1 MWRWI
6 IRVWVSLV
14 LFWFL
19 LFNHGLVFVVVVRLI
34 AKAGLPFFVQ
44 WPHGHIVLTLF
55 LLGIAAGQ
63 FPLGSKFTG
72 EGWFRSKDGQSYE
85 GFKLEELKPWTWLL
99 VCPVFLLGVF
109 GWFLEQSNLGN
120 SANFSFANFYQ
131 GFLMPNCSNTPLKA
145 YQFNPSC
152 TMQFLFVGIW
162 MASIGYSLAPMVRRR
177 GASLLHS
184 FRTEPEM
191 AISTA
196 ENRENTMNE
205 KTELQ

>member
-19 LFNHGLVFVVVVRLI
+19 LFTHGLAFVAVARLI
-34 AKAGLPFFVQ
+34 ARTGVPFFVQ

-55 LLGIAAGQ
+55 LLGIASGQ
-63 FPLGSKFTG
+63 CQLGSNFTG
-72 EGWFRSKDGQSYE
+72 ERWFRSKDGQTYE

-99 VCPVFLLGVF
+99 VSPIFLLGGF
-109 GWFLEQSNLGN
+109 GWFWEQSNSGVF
-120 SANFSFANFYQ
+120 ANISFANFYQ
-131 GFLMPNCSNTPLKA
+131 SFLMPNCSNTPLRA

-162 MASIGYSLAPMVRRR
+162 MASVGYSLAPTVRRFGKR
-177 GASLLHS
+177 FLRRPRNATG
-184 FRTEPEM
+184 TTIQM
-191 AISTA
+191 
-196 ENRENTMNE
+196 E
-205 KTELQ
+205 KGFESSMKEKADL